1 MRRKASYEGKHEGK
15 NKHKNITPGG
25 TQKMIITVAGE
36 KKEYKD
42 GLTLPELIEAENV
55 EMPEYVTV
63 SINEEFV
70 ESEKKAATVLKDGDN
85 VEFLYFMGGG
95 Q

>member
-1 MRRKASYEGKHEGK
+1 MEK
-15 NKHKNITPGG
+15 I
-25 TQKMIITVAGE
+25 MFITVAGE

-55 EMPEYVTV
+55 ETPEYVTV
-63 SINEEFV
+63 SINDEFV
-70 ESEKKAATVLKDGDN
+70 EGEQKATTVLKDGDN

>member
-1 MRRKASYEGKHEGK
+1 
-15 NKHKNITPGG
+15 
-25 TQKMIITVAGE
+25 MIITVAGE

-42 GLTLPELIEAENV
+42 GLTLPELLEAEKV

-70 ESEKKAATVLKDGDN
+70 ATEDCPPG
-85 VEFLYFMGGG
+85 FLSYPL

>member
-1 MRRKASYEGKHEGK
+1 M
-15 NKHKNITPGG
+15 T
-25 TQKMIITVAGE
+25 IIVAGE

-42 GLTLPELIEAENV
+42 GLTLPELIEAEKV
-55 EMPEYVTV
+55 ETPEYVSV

-70 ESEKKAATVLKDGDN
+70 DSGDVATTVLKDGDS

>member
-1 MRRKASYEGKHEGK
+1 
-15 NKHKNITPGG
+15 
-25 TQKMIITVAGE
+25 MIITVAGE
-36 KKEYKD
+36 KKEVKD
-42 GLTLPELIEAENV
+42 GLTLPELIEEEQV

-70 ESEKKAATVLKDGDN
+70 ATEDKASTVLKEEDN

-95 Q
+95 C